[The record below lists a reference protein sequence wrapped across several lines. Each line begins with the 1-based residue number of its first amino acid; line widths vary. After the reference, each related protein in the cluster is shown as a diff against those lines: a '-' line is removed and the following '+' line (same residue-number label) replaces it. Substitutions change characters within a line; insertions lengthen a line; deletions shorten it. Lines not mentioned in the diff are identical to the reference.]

1 MQSPDSCCSTRCSD
15 RLARLLRV
23 NRNFHPR
30 VCLFVRPHRWFA
42 WQCWRRRVDSSRIV
56 FIGKTKSLFSGN
68 KGDQPLSVYQAYR
81 AIEDF
86 LFLRTFRGFVTAE
99 LAIQTSLLPRR
110 TNLVNSSQSYQVSII
125 TYLPVPLQT
134 TMRIR
139 TYVLLAT

>member
-1 MQSPDSCCSTRCSD
+1 MQSPDSCCSTPCSD

-23 NRNFHPR
+23 NRNFHPC
-30 VCLFVRPHRWFA
+30 VCLFVRPHRSFA
-42 WQCWRRRVDSSRIV
+42 WQSWRRRVDSTRIV

-68 KGDQPLSVYQAYR
+68 RLSVYQAHR

-86 LFLRTFRGFVTAE
+86 LSLRTFRGFVTAE

-110 TNLVNSSQSYQVSII
+110 TNLVKSSQSYQVSII

-134 TMRIR
+134 TMRIC